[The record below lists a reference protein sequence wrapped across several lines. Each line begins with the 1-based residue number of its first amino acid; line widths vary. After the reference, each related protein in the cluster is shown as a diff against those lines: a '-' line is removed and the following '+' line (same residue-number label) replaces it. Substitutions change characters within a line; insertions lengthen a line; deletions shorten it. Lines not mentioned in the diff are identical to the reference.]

1 MSDPARRAKKS
12 GVTYLPFFLPLLLL
26 LLQPCDSGSRKRDY
40 FMQERE
46 AEPATH
52 SPLPALCRIRRRA
65 RSERD
70 VAARDSLASL
80 THIYTYIYYM
90 YAYTRRLS
98 RSSVNYK
105 RDAHFYIYDRGAPAT
120 RSYVCGTR
128 TLSRARVHS
137 LKRFLSH
144 TPIYIYIYA
153 CERATRI
160 GFLHAREG

>member
-1 MSDPARRAKKS
+1 
-12 GVTYLPFFLPLLLL
+12 
-26 LLQPCDSGSRKRDY
+26 
-40 FMQERE
+40 
-46 AEPATH
+46 
-52 SPLPALCRIRRRA
+52 
-65 RSERD
+65 
-70 VAARDSLASL
+70 
-80 THIYTYIYYM
+80 M

-144 TPIYIYIYA
+144 TPIYIYMRVSGRRGSGFCMHGRA
-153 CERATRI
+153 DVFVGRERGDR
-160 GFLHAREG
+160 